1 MLDETD
7 APIIQP
13 VNLKLQILECL
24 ASSGG
29 EMGVTEIARALAA
42 TKPRIF
48 RHLQTLRQLG
58 YVAHS
63 PATRK
68 YRVGMRLHLL
78 SKLVGDNVELMQA
91 VRPAMELLRDQTSQT
106 SVFAS
111 VLNGKMTI
119 IDFALGTTV
128 VQYAFR
134 PGATFSL
141 HSSSL
146 GHISL
151 AFGPK
156 EYWDFVSADN
166 LEAETPK
173 SITDPAKLAPRVQ
186 KARAQGWTIVPEG
199 AVVGVNAVAAP
210 VFYHDS
216 SYAGAIAIVGSVQHI
231 PANPPQ
237 ELTDFVVAAGH
248 SASRNLGWR
257 ADTDIRN

>member
-1 MLDETD
+1 MPGETD
-7 APIIQP
+7 GPIIQP
-13 VNLKLQILECL
+13 VNLTMQILECL

-29 EMGVTEIARALAA
+29 EMGVTEIAKALAA
-42 TKPRIF
+42 TKPRVF

-78 SKLVGDNVELMQA
+78 SKMVGDNVELMQA
-91 VRPAMELLRDQTSQT
+91 VRPAMEMLRDQTGQT

-111 VLNGKMTI
+111 MLDGKMTI
-119 IDFALGTTV
+119 IDFALGTTL

-156 EYWDFVSADN
+156 EYWDFVSTDK
-166 LEAETPK
+166 LEADTPK
-173 SITDPAKLAPRVQ
+173 SITDPSQLAPRVQ
-186 KARAQGWTIVPEG
+186 KARARGWTIVPEG

-216 SYAGAIAIVGSVQHI
+216 SYAGAIAIVGSVENI
-231 PANPPQ
+231 PANPQP
-237 ELTDFVVAAGH
+237 ELTDIVVAAGH
-248 SASRNLGWR
+248 HASRNLGWR
-257 ADTDIRN
+257 PDTAAN